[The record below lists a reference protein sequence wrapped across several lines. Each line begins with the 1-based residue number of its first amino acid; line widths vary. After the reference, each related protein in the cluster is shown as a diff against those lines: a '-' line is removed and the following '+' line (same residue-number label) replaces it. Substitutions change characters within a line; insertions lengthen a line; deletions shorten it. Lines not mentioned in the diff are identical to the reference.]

1 VTFNYVL
8 KNSGEGTSWNL
19 SQTLSK
25 TTGFGLSFRG
35 GYNYGV
41 SRSRVDPESTAATSY
56 ARIAT
61 FGNPNDSGVADSLW
75 SPGHRAFALV
85 SFTREYFSFGATSVS
100 LFWEARHSY
109 ASSTPSSRVSY
120 VFAGDMNGDGVSAND
135 LIYVPRDVSEM
146 NFVSFAVGTRTF
158 TAEEQAAAFEQFIE
172 NDEYLQ
178 KRRGQYAERYG
189 AMTPM
194 FRHADLSITQDI
206 FRAVA
211 GRRHAFQVRADIFNI
226 GNLLS
231 HSWGVSWQPTAA
243 VNTNNQVQVLT
254 NPGVDAQG
262 RPTYRLAV
270 FNNQLVTQ
278 PYVKSALL
286 TSLTADVYQFM
297 LSLRYSFN

>member
-1 VTFNYVL
+1 
-8 KNSGEGTSWNL
+8 
-19 SQTLSK
+19 
-25 TTGFGLSFRG
+25 
-35 GYNYGV
+35 
-41 SRSRVDPESTAATSY
+41 
-56 ARIAT
+56 
-61 FGNPNDSGVADSLW
+61 
-75 SPGHRAFALV
+75 
-85 SFTREYFSFGATSVS
+85 
-100 LFWEARHSY
+100 
-109 ASSTPSSRVSY
+109 
-120 VFAGDMNGDGVSAND
+120 MNGDGVSAND
-135 LIYVPRDVSEM
+135 LIYVPRNSSEM
-146 NFVSFAVGTRTF
+146 NFVPFAVGTRTF

-194 FRHADLSITQDI
+194 FRRADLSITQDI
-206 FRAVA
+206 FRAV
-211 GRRHAFQVRADIFNI
+211 GGKRHAFQVRADILNI

-270 FNNQLVTQ
+270 FNNQLVTA

-286 TSLTADVYQFM
+286 SSLTADVYQFM
-297 LSLRYSFN
+297 LSLRYTFN